1 MVLYILRVRPAFHTS
16 WMKLAQ
22 RNTHRVKENWRCT
35 GAARVVFAFKP
46 CDRSGR
52 NAFFLSPDVSRAD
65 QESTLAW
72 CGIGPTV
79 LPLLDSQTPLAR
91 HSSTG
96 GIQPRIYSLLIIPR
110 NYARNGKRLRFRQSG
125 GNRRYSGE
133 YPPPRRI
140 FVSFGSN
147 IYIYIYISVVRF
159 VVGDNTLPLMKFSI
173 GSLELAS
180 ETERLNFVQK
190 FWDMNQ
196 VSAIFSFSFLFFFSD
211 KLILCNLVFSD
222 CSRVN
227 YLYLLQFHLLW
238 KEQRKTCAKLCTG
251 MLTV

>member
-147 IYIYIYISVVRF
+147 IYIYIFQSSALSSEIIHCLLWNSLLEVWNWHLKRRDWISYRNF
-159 VVGDNTLPLMKFSI
+159 
-173 GSLELAS
+173 
-180 ETERLNFVQK
+180 ETWTKSQRYFL
-190 FWDMNQ
+190 
-196 VSAIFSFSFLFFFSD
+196 FLFFFF
-211 KLILCNLVFSD
+211 LVI
-222 CSRVN
+222 N
-227 YLYLLQFHLLW
+227 
-238 KEQRKTCAKLCTG
+238 
-251 MLTV
+251 